1 MKQANKLALIVAFY
15 LSKFDDR
22 AYQALGFGNQG
33 RTHEAIGRQLGVKPN
48 TIKNM
53 RDEFD
58 PLHTNKRVGWY
69 QKELGPS
76 RQLIANA
83 FDEFTELDLETYVKA
98 ILRPS
103 GEGVEDYGI
112 DELYRKE
119 TKRSDRALT
128 GRSAEEFFI
137 AQYNELQAPS
147 PGELVDMRHS
157 GKGYDFEI
165 RAADATYYVEVKG
178 LSDITGGLLLTARE
192 WEMANRQLEQYFLAV
207 VTSVH
212 TQPTIFFI
220 KNPAKNLSATPF
232 LVRSIQ
238 MQWSISAAQVA
249 SFSKGS

>member
-1 MKQANKLALIVAFY
+1 MKQANKLALVIAFY

-22 AYQALGFGNQG
+22 AYEALGFGNQG
-33 RTHEAIGRQLGVKPN
+33 ETHEAIGRQLGVKPN

-58 PLHTNKRVGWY
+58 PLHANKRVGWY
-69 QKELGPS
+69 QKRLGPS

-83 FDEFTELDLETYVKA
+83 FDEFTELDLEIYVKA
-98 ILRPS
+98 ILQHS
-103 GEGVEDYGI
+103 GEGIEDFGV

-119 TKRSDRALT
+119 PKRSDRALT

-137 AQYNELQAPS
+137 AYHQQFQTPS

-165 RAADATYYVEVKG
+165 LAAGVNLYVEVKG
-178 LSDITGGLLLTARE
+178 LSDITGGLLLTAKE
-192 WEMANRQLEQYFLAV
+192 WEMANRLLERYFLAV

-220 KNPAKNLSATPF
+220 KNPARNLSATPS
-232 LVRSIQ
+232 LIRSIQ

-249 SFSKGS
+249 KFSSGS